1 MAIQSNLLLS
11 LDIEEG
17 NASLSFSMLVVDTEQ
32 DFGSL
37 WVGDISEEITD
48 ELLSEMQL
56 SICVEDAE
64 VVSEAVDI
72 GDEGDGGSEKAGEY
86 TCPWYK

>member
-11 LDIEEG
+11 LEMEEG
-17 NASLSFSMLVVDTEQ
+17 NASLSFSMLVVDAEQ
-32 DFGSL
+32 VFGSL

-48 ELLSEMQL
+48 ELLSELQL
-56 SICVEDAE
+56 SICVEDAAL
-64 VVSEAVDI
+64 VSDVVDI

>member
-11 LDIEEG
+11 LEMEEG
-17 NASLSFSMLVVDTEQ
+17 NASLSFSMLVVDAEQ
-32 DFGSL
+32 VFGSL
-37 WVGDISEEITD
+37 WVGDMSEEITD
-48 ELLSEMQL
+48 ELLSELQL
-56 SICVEDAE
+56 SICVEDAAL
-64 VVSEAVDI
+64 VSDVVDI

>member
-1 MAIQSNLLLS
+1 MAIQSTLLLS
-11 LDIEEG
+11 LEMEEG
-17 NASLSFSMLVVDTEQ
+17 NASLSFSMLVVDAEQ
-32 DFGSL
+32 VFGSL

-48 ELLSEMQL
+48 ELLSELQL
-56 SICVEDAE
+56 SICVEDAAL
-64 VVSEAVDI
+64 VSEVVDI

>member
-11 LDIEEG
+11 LEMEEG
-17 NASLSFSMLVVDTEQ
+17 NASLSFSMLVVDAEQ
-32 DFGSL
+32 VFGSL
-37 WVGDISEEITD
+37 WVGDMSEEITD
-48 ELLSEMQL
+48 ELLSELQL
-56 SICVEDAE
+56 SICVEDAAL
-64 VVSEAVDI
+64 VSEVVDI